1 MMNRNCYFLFGLV
14 LFFLG
19 VEFRL
24 VDSMT
29 LSPEVTMFLARK
41 TGHPIAAVSSATQ
54 MFMPEQKPVLKKTL
68 QPPEWLGWTLLSIG
82 SVLIL
87 HSWAMPKPGG

>member
-1 MMNRNCYFLFGLV
+1 MSRNCYYLIGLV
-14 LFFLG
+14 LLFLG

-29 LSPEVTMFLARK
+29 LSPEVTMFLARQ

-54 MFMPEQKPVLKKTL
+54 TLMPEQKPTIKKSIR
-68 QPPEWLGWTLLSIG
+68 PPEWLGWTLLSIG

>member
-1 MMNRNCYFLFGLV
+1 MNRNHYYMLGLV

-29 LSPEVTMFLARK
+29 LSGEVTAFLARQ
-41 TGHPIAAVSSATQ
+41 TGHPIAAVSSVTQ
-54 MFMPEQKPVLKKTL
+54 PFMPEQKPILTKSVR
-68 QPPEWLGWTLLSIG
+68 PPEWLGWSLLSIG

-87 HSWAMPKPGG
+87 HSWGMPKPGG